1 MSIRIQKL
9 ELQNFKL
16 YKNKIF
22 DFEENALT
30 VFDGPNGFGKS
41 SFFDAIELLITGTIR
56 RYDALGN
63 IIDGRER
70 RDENPFYYENGDGT
84 PIIIKALISV
94 DGKDICLARKN
105 DEVNKPVVNFNDY
118 KLHRLD
124 SFESELSEDNEIED
138 SELQIYF
145 GENIKS
151 NFEFIHYVEQ
161 EDTFHFI
168 KQKKEKDKKKSIDY
182 LFNTGNFQ
190 ERIDSVK
197 TVLNRFKDI
206 EGELKEKQRVTLEE
220 NKAIGDQLKTS
231 DEVEYKA
238 LFEDKEFIWDQEDID
253 FRNTNYSDLTNE
265 EIGILIRLEKL
276 GKDKEK
282 FVNYLKN
289 GNIERILDNPDLEM
303 FFHYFH
309 FLDRYDKISEQREI
323 RKDFISLKKSLGEF
337 KADLINDDEYSL
349 PENFNSEYFKV
360 ELIDAYQEKLDE
372 IKRAANNSTTIQKIY
387 SRVNES
393 REALEKHLLQLR
405 ENEVEHSECF
415 FCGRDWET
423 IENLDKSIEEEKKAL
438 DDINK
443 NLENNL
449 AKKVNEFIEFT
460 ENEFVP
466 DFEKMINSFLFNPDY
481 FKDEFFKPNSL
492 RKIGKIRKVLE
503 ELSFNYVDLLPKE
516 IVSFPAPEFIL
527 FKEGIERVK
536 VDLESFEGEEYE
548 DLYNEY
554 FSSSLKK
561 LDLFELNSIQ
571 NKRKYIDW
579 KHSVFL
585 NEKVTNNNKKLA
597 EIEEDL
603 IKIKEPINKISK
615 IGERL
620 QQSLDAYKA
629 ELVKD
634 VELLFHIYSGR
645 VMQDFH
651 MGLGLFMVDKGDKIK
666 FVTSP
671 NKSYDAVFS
680 MSTGQLSS
688 LILSFTLA
696 LNKKYSI
703 SRLLFIDAP
712 VQSMDDINT
721 AGFID
726 VLRNDFKD
734 RQVFVSTHE
743 EMLSSFIRYK
753 YKMFNLESSRID
765 LSRNVILA

>member
-1 MSIRIQKL
+1 MSIIIKKL

-22 DFEENALT
+22 DFEDNVLI

-56 RYDALGN
+56 RYDALSN

-94 DGKDICLARKN
+94 DGQDICLARKN
-105 DEVNKPVVNFNDY
+105 EKVNNPVVNFNDY
-118 KLHRLD
+118 KLHKID
-124 SFESELSEDNEIED
+124 SFESDLDEESEIEY
-138 SELQIYF
+138 SELQTYF
-145 GENIKS
+145 GENINS
-151 NFEFIHYVEQ
+151 DFEFIHYVEQ

-182 LFNTGNFQ
+182 LFNTGDFQ
-190 ERIDSVK
+190 ERIDSV
-197 TVLNRFKDI
+197 TSVLNRFKDI
-206 EGELKEKQRVTLEE
+206 EGELKEKQRLISEE
-220 NKAIGDQLKTS
+220 NKTIGDLLKIS
-231 DEVEYKA
+231 EEVEFKE
-238 LFEDKEFIWDQEDID
+238 LFEDKIFIWDQEKID
-253 FRNTNYSDLTNE
+253 FRNTNYSDLTNDDT
-265 EIGILIRLEKL
+265 GVLVRLEKL
-276 GKDKEK
+276 GKDKGN
-282 FVNYLKN
+282 FVSYLKN
-289 GNIERILDNPDLEM
+289 KNITRILDNPDLEM
-303 FFHYFH
+303 FFHYFK
-309 FLDRYDKISEQREI
+309 FLDRYDNIFEQREI
-323 RKDFISLKKSLGEF
+323 QKDFRSLKKNLGEF
-337 KADLINDDEYSL
+337 KADLINDGEYSL
-349 PENFNSEYFKV
+349 PEHFNSDYFNV
-360 ELIDAYQEKLDE
+360 EIIDSYQDKLDE
-372 IKRAANNSTTIQKIY
+372 IKQAANNSTTIQKIY
-387 SRVNES
+387 SRVNET
-393 REALEKHLLQLR
+393 RETLEKHLLQLR
-405 ENEVEHSECF
+405 ETGVEHTECF
-415 FCGRDWET
+415 FCGRDWVT

-438 DDINK
+438 DEINNSLK
-443 NLENNL
+443 NNL

-460 ENEFVP
+460 ENVFIP
-466 DFEKMINSFLFNPDY
+466 DFEEKIDSFLFNPDY
-481 FKDEFFKPNSL
+481 FKDELFKPNSL
-492 RKIGKIRKVLE
+492 RKIDKIREVLE
-503 ELSFNYVDLLPKE
+503 ELSFNYIDLLPEE
-516 IVSFPAPEFIL
+516 IVTFPDPEFIH
-527 FKEGIERVK
+527 FKEGLEKIK
-536 VDLESFEGEEYE
+536 VDLKSFEGEEYE

-554 FSSSLKK
+554 FSSSIKK
-561 LDLFELNSIQ
+561 LDLFDLNAIQ

-585 NEKVTNNNKKLA
+585 NENVTNNNKKLS
-597 EIEEDL
+597 EIKEDL
-603 IKIKEPINKISK
+603 TKIKEPITKIKK

-620 QQSLDAYKA
+620 QQSLDDYKA

-696 LNKKYSI
+696 LNKKYSK
-703 SRLLFIDAP
+703 SKLLFIDDP

-726 VLRNDFKD
+726 ILRNDFMD

-743 EMLSSFIRYK
+743 VMMSSFIRYK
-753 YKMFNLESSRID
+753 YKMFNLNSQRID
-765 LSRNVILA
+765 LSKNVVG

>member
-22 DFEENALT
+22 DFKDNALT

-41 SFFDAIELLITGTIR
+41 TFFDAIELLITGTIR

-84 PIIIKALISV
+84 PIIIKAQLSV
-94 DGKDICLARKN
+94 NGHEICLARKN
-105 DEVNKPVVNFNDY
+105 NEVNKPVVNFDDY

-124 SFESELSEDNEIED
+124 SFESELGEDNEIED
-138 SELQIYF
+138 SALRTYF

-151 NFEFIHYVEQ
+151 DFEFIHYVEQ

-182 LFNTGNFQ
+182 LFNTGDFQ

-197 TVLNRFKDI
+197 TVLNRFKEI
-206 EGELKEKQRVTLEE
+206 EGELKEKQKLILEE
-220 NKAIGDQLKTS
+220 NKEIGDQLKTS

-238 LFEDKEFIWDQEDID
+238 LFENKEFIWDQEEID

-265 EIGILIRLEKL
+265 DTGILVRLEKL

-282 FVNYLKN
+282 FVSYLKN
-289 GNIERILDNPDLEM
+289 GSIQRILDNPDLEM
-303 FFHYFH
+303 FFYYFY
-309 FLDRYDKISEQREI
+309 FLDRYDKLTEQREI
-323 RKDFISLKKSLGEF
+323 RKDFKFLRMSLGEF
-337 KADLINDDEYSL
+337 KADLINDGEYSL
-349 PENFNSEYFKV
+349 PENFNSDYFKV
-360 ELIDAYQEKLDE
+360 ELVDAYREKLDE
-372 IKRAANNSTTIQKIY
+372 IKRAANNSSTIQKIY
-387 SRVNES
+387 SRVNET

-405 ENEVEHSECF
+405 ENEVEHTECF

-460 ENEFVP
+460 ENEFIP
-466 DFEKMINSFLFNPDY
+466 DFEEKIDSFLFNPDY
-481 FKDEFFKPNSL
+481 FKDEFFKPNSV
-492 RKIGKIRKVLE
+492 RKIGKIREVLE
-503 ELSFNYVDLLPKE
+503 EFSFNYVDLLPIE
-516 IVSFPAPEFIL
+516 IVSFPSPEFKI
-527 FKEGIERVK
+527 FKEGLEKIK
-536 VDLESFEGEEYE
+536 VDLESFDGEEYE
-548 DLYNEY
+548 DIYNEY

-561 LDLFELNSIQ
+561 LDLFVLNSIQ

-603 IKIKEPINKISK
+603 IKIKEPTNKIEK

-620 QQSLDAYKA
+620 QQSLNAYKA

-703 SRLLFIDAP
+703 SKLLFIDDP

-743 EMLSSFIRYK
+743 EMMSSFIRYK
-753 YKMFNLESSRID
+753 YKMFNISSQRVD
-765 LSRNVILA
+765 LSSNVVV

>member
-1 MSIRIQKL
+1 MSIRIKKL

-22 DFEENALT
+22 DFEDNALT

-41 SFFDAIELLITGTIR
+41 SFFDAIELLITGGIR
-56 RYDALGN
+56 RYDALAHI

-94 DGKDICLARKN
+94 DGQNICLVRKN
-105 DEVNKPVVNFNDY
+105 EEVNKPVVNFNDY
-118 KLHRLD
+118 KLHKLD
-124 SFESELSEDNEIED
+124 SFESDLGEDSEIED
-138 SELQIYF
+138 SELETYF

-151 NFEFIHYVEQ
+151 DFEFIHYVEQ

-182 LFNTGNFQ
+182 LFNTGDFQ

-197 TVLNRFKDI
+197 SVLNRFKDI
-206 EGELKEKQRVTLEE
+206 EGELKEKQRLILEE

-231 DEVEYKA
+231 DEAQYEV
-238 LFEDKEFIWDQEDID
+238 LFKDKGFIWDQEDID
-253 FRNTNYSDLTNE
+253 FRNTNYSDLTNYD
-265 EIGILIRLEKL
+265 IGVLVRLEKL
-276 GKDKEK
+276 AEDKEK
-282 FVNYLKN
+282 FVSYLKN
-289 GNIERILDNPDLEM
+289 EKITRVLDNPDLEM
-303 FFHYFH
+303 FFHYFK

-323 RKDFISLKKSLGEF
+323 RKDFISLKENLSEF
-337 KADLINDDEYSL
+337 KADLINNGKYSL
-349 PENFNSEYFKV
+349 PENFNSDYFKV
-360 ELIDAYQEKLDE
+360 ELINAYQERLDE
-372 IKRAANNSTTIQKIY
+372 IKLAANNSTTIQKIY

-393 REALEKHLLQLR
+393 RDSLEKHLLQLR
-405 ENEVEHSECF
+405 ENKVEHTECF

-423 IENLDKSIEEEKKAL
+423 IENLDKSIEEEKKTL
-438 DDINK
+438 EDINK
-443 NLENNL
+443 TLENDL
-449 AKKVNEFIEFT
+449 AKKVNEFMKFT
-460 ENEFVP
+460 EKEFIP
-466 DFEKMINSFLFNPDY
+466 DFEEKIDSFLFNPDY
-481 FKDEFFKPNSL
+481 FKDELFKPNSQ
-492 RKIGKIRKVLE
+492 RKIDKIREVLE
-503 ELSFNYVDLLPKE
+503 ELSFSYIDLLPEE
-516 IVSFPAPEFIL
+516 IVSFPALDFIL
-527 FKEGIERVK
+527 FKEGLERIK
-536 VDLESFEGEEYE
+536 VDLDSFEGEEYE
-548 DLYNEY
+548 DLYNKY

-561 LDLFELNSIQ
+561 LDLFDLNAIQ

-585 NEKVTNNNKKLA
+585 NEKVINNNKKLT
-597 EIEEDL
+597 EIEEGLTKVKD
-603 IKIKEPINKISK
+603 PITKLEK

-620 QQSLDAYKA
+620 QQSLDVYKA

-696 LNKKYSI
+696 LNKKYSK
-703 SRLLFIDAP
+703 SKLLFIDDP

-726 VLRNDFKD
+726 VLRNDFND

-743 EMLSSFIRYK
+743 EMMSSFIRYK
-753 YKMFNLESSRID
+753 YKMFNINSQRID
-765 LSRNVILA
+765 LSSNVIV